1 VSGRPAPAKL
11 HASQGIRIGWW
22 LVVTAAVVAVLFLTL
37 GPDLI
42 PGLGAGL
49 VDRTAHGAAYAAFTL
64 AVLLSLQPVLRRRP
78 GVGFALG
85 MVGIICAFGGLM
97 EVLQGMSHRD
107 GDVWDEVANTIGA
120 VAVFLFW
127 LGLRAFFERRFRRS
141 RDQLAVQMSAAT
153 ETDPSSATSPATGR
167 PTPT

>member
-1 VSGRPAPAKL
+1 MA
-11 HASQGIRIGWW
+11 
-22 LVVTAAVVAVLFLTL
+22 AVLFLTL

-78 GVGFALG
+78 GTGFAFG
-85 MVGIICAFGGLM
+85 MVGLVCAFGGVM

-107 GDVWDEVANTIGA
+107 GDVWDAVANSIGA
-120 VAVFLFW
+120 VSVFLFW
-127 LGLRAFFERRFRRS
+127 LGLRAYFERRFRRS
-141 RDQLAVQMSAAT
+141 RDRLAVQTSAAAL
-153 ETDPSSATSPATGR
+153 TDLSSVTSPATGR